1 MWRCLYKNIIV
12 NYNKEIEERPKQAK
26 LWQKKKLKNLQVG
39 QLKKQI
45 GHLFKSQVKR
55 SSTHSIIIYI
65 WMSVTIQVH
74 IIVIT

>member
-1 MWRCLYKNIIV
+1 MWRCLYENIII
-12 NYNKEIEERPKQAK
+12 NYNKEIEKRPKLAK
-26 LWQKKKLKNLQVG
+26 LWQKKTWKLVG

-45 GHLFKSQVKR
+45 GYLFKSQVKR

-65 WMSVTIQVH
+65 WLSVTIQVH